1 MKVFIFS
8 LSSAPSSEIFIQKQL
23 PLILLDYVIVS
34 DMRKA
39 DIIIGTGN
47 EFIRFSQSEKLDEKF
62 LILYKPHTE
71 LDLRLFGKSF
81 WQLFKSLARRI
92 SYGLCF
98 EKITPDY
105 SNFQIILCDSRR
117 LQRLFSIT
125 KNAIYL
131 PLSFFPKAETWRP
144 KKSIPDKINIGY
156 FGEITHLIEC
166 INQLKVLDLSLKKP
180 ITLICFTYGP
190 FSPKL
195 IQSHFN
201 NIDIQYR
208 KFKFDYSYMLE
219 KSLDIDFAICPM
231 FWTNTNYMNSS
242 IIKSKFQPNEVY
254 RIEKFS
260 TNSGRAHLI
269 CSLGLPLIVSPTE
282 DVVHESNWLPDFCFF
297 ENGEDLV
304 RGYDRLIDEKVNTDI
319 RILISQ
325 KYNQDFLHSGILRIR
340 KAIYQHFKNIDQLR
354 SNK

>member
-1 MKVFIFS
+1 MLIKVFIFS
-8 LSSAPSSEIFIQKQL
+8 SSNAPSSEIFIQKQL
-23 PLILLDYVIVS
+23 PLILLDYVIEA

-47 EFIRFSQSEKLDEKF
+47 EFIRFSQSKKSDGKF

-71 LDLRLFGKSF
+71 LDLRLSYKSF
-81 WQLFKSLARRI
+81 WQLFKALARRI
-92 SYGLCF
+92 SYGVF
-98 EKITPDY
+98 FDNITYDY
-105 SNFQIILCDSRR
+105 SRFQIILCDSRR
-117 LQRLFSIT
+117 LQRLFCST

-131 PLSFFPKAETWRP
+131 PLSFFPKAEYWVP
-144 KKSIPDKINIGY
+144 SKKNLNKTNIGY

-166 INQLKVLDLSLKKP
+166 INQLKILDISLKEP
-180 ITLICFTYGP
+180 INLICFTYGP

-195 IQSHFN
+195 IQSNFN

-208 KFKFDYSYMLE
+208 KFKFDHSYMLE

-231 FWTNTNYMNSS
+231 FWSNINYMNHS
-242 IIKSKFQPNEVY
+242 IIKSKFQPNEVC

-282 DVVHESNWLPDFCFF
+282 DVVHEFNWLPDFCFF
-297 ENGEDLV
+297 ENGEDLL
-304 RGYDRLIDEKVNTDI
+304 RGYLSLIDEKVNTDT

-325 KYNQDFLHSGILRIR
+325 KFNQDLLHSGILKIR
-340 KAIYQHFKNIDQLR
+340 KAIYQHLTNIDQP
-354 SNK
+354 